1 MIRRYFYGD
10 TIENF
15 LVTPEPQIIGELTS
29 AHTSSHASLQGSKAD
44 GWHDEILLL
53 KEMLQT

>member
-29 AHTSSHASLQGSKAD
+29 AHTSSHAALQGSQAEAWP
-44 GWHDEILLL
+44 GEILLL
-53 KEMLQT
+53 HR